1 MTHAALS
8 AEQKKE
14 IGIKESLIRISAGL
28 EDTEDLLDA
37 VKESFRLKKRFSF

>member
-8 AEQKKE
+8 REQKKY
-14 IGIKESLIRISAGL
+14 IGIKENLIRISAGL

-37 VKESFRLKKRFSF
+37 VKKALD

>member
-8 AEQKKE
+8 PKQKKD
-14 IGIKESLIRISAGL
+14 IGIKKNLIRISAGL

-37 VKESFRLKKRFSF
+37 VRIALD

>member
-8 AEQKKE
+8 PKQKKDT
-14 IGIKESLIRISAGL
+14 GIKKNLIRISAGL

-37 VKESFRLKKRFSF
+37 VRKALD